1 LRNKDKTNKY
11 YDPSYGITYES
22 LMDFQNKS
30 IAGFYYFS
38 NERVGSNSSDE
49 KLYKY
54 YFREPSNNLELKEK

>member
-30 IAGFYYFS
+30 IAGFYRFKPNYISRNS
-38 NERVGSNSSDE
+38 NGWY
-49 KLYKY
+49 LYEY
-54 YFREPSNNLELKEK
+54 YFRKPETFLQLKEK